1 MGSYRSKMV
10 YRYFKLPDTLYDVRV
25 PRIATM
31 TDAEIE
37 LLGLPITVVDGHLEV
52 KERDFVNVMLNLN
65 RILDIYINGF
75 PIYLVHESDIKSM
88 YKAYEDYVNNFRN
101 DPNRGIDLN
110 DISMLEDSDRLK
122 ELEKFLNSIFDRY
135 KAVIYKQKLQTISP
149 FASFGFASIEP
160 ATIKM
165 NINGQT
171 ISNTGDDLKVGHLY
185 DYSTAPTIDID
196 KIKRPSFRKTTKF

>member
-10 YRYFKLPDTLYDVRV
+10 YRYFKLPDKLYDVRV

-31 TDAEIE
+31 SDAEIE

-52 KERDFVNVMLNLN
+52 RERDFVTVMLNLN
-65 RILDIYINGF
+65 RILDIYINGY

-88 YKAYEDYVNNFRN
+88 YKAYEDYVNNFRKN
-101 DPNRGIDLN
+101 PESSIDLN
-110 DISMLEDSDRLK
+110 DVGMIEDNDRLK
-122 ELEKFLNSIFDRY
+122 ELEKFLNMIFDRY

-165 NINGQT
+165 NINGEV
-171 ISNTGDDLKVGHLY
+171 ISNTGDEIKVGHMY
-185 DYSTAPTIDID
+185 DYSTAPTIDIN
-196 KIKRPSFRKTTKF
+196 KIKRPTFRKSTKI